1 VVTAVGDYTESGSD
15 SEDIAVR
22 NAVVAANPEIHLGIG
37 DFQYQ
42 YISTINSG
50 FDQIWGPKPNGLWGK
65 IRPVAGPTH
74 DTSSC
79 SDLLYQSYWL
89 RPVMKGYS
97 FDVGAWHIIGL
108 PSAAVR
114 YGCDVAGITSWL
126 KADLAASSA
135 PCTLAFWQDPYFTRP
150 TASHSAESGVKPW
163 VDALYAANADVIL
176 QASNHDYQRFAKQDP
191 NRSPDP
197 TRGLRAF
204 VVGTGGIG
212 LYTFTGSAPNVEAS
226 NDTTY
231 GALKMV
237 LKPSGYDFQFIRA
250 AGGTFT
256 DSGNGTCH

>member
-1 VVTAVGDYTESGSD
+1 MVTAVGDYTESGSD

-50 FDQIWGPKPNGLWGK
+50 FDQIWGPKPNGLWSK
-65 IRPVAGPTH
+65 IRPVGGPTH
-74 DTSSC
+74 DTTSC
-79 SDLLYQSYWL
+79 SDLAYQSYWM

-97 FDVGAWHIIGL
+97 FDLGAWHIIGL

-135 PCTLAFWQDPYFTRP
+135 SCTLAYWQDPYFTRP
-150 TASHSAESGVKPW
+150 TSSHSSETGVKPW

-176 QASNHDYQRFAKQDP
+176 QASNHDYQRFANQDP
-191 NRSPDP
+191 NRNPDP
-197 TRGLRAF
+197 ARGLRAF

-212 LYTFTGSAPNVEAS
+212 LYAFSGSAPNVEAS

-237 LKPSGYDFQFIRA
+237 LKSSGYDFQFMRA